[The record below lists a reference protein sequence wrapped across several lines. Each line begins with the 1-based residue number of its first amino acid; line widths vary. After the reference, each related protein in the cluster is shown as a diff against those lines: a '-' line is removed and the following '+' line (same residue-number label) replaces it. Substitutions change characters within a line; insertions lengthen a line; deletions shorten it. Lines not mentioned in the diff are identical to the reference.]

1 MEFLNEVFKTN
12 GRLNRLR
19 YFKYQVIL
27 ALASALISLVFGIV
41 GQVLFGDA
49 ENFLVMAPAGICS
62 LVAGIGG
69 IMLAIRRL
77 HDLNKS
83 G

>member
-49 ENFLVMAPAGICS
+49 ENFFVGHDN
-62 LVAGIGG
+62 
-69 IMLAIRRL
+69 LATP
-77 HDLNKS
+77 
-83 G
+83 